1 MSGNRLLE
9 IPFPQATDPGSG
21 ETQAWP
27 KGKTVI
33 PYRDASGLAFPLKL
47 LLYHQMEMNAIEDAW
62 AAPNEAFP
70 PSFRTLEMNKPS
82 FLRFHSRGLTIR
94 MNCWNK
100 MLQARRPAS
109 TLFALLNAGS
119 SAKRTS

>member
-1 MSGNRLLE
+1 MRFQKGASMSGNRLLE

-47 LLYHQMEMNAIEDAW
+47 LCI
-62 AAPNEAFP
+62 
-70 PSFRTLEMNKPS
+70 
-82 FLRFHSRGLTIR
+82 IR
-94 MNCWNK
+94 WK
-100 MLQARRPAS
+100 
-109 TLFALLNAGS
+109 
-119 SAKRTS
+119 

>member
-27 KGKTVI
+27 KGNTVI

-47 LLYHQMEMNAIEDAW
+47 LCI
-62 AAPNEAFP
+62 
-70 PSFRTLEMNKPS
+70 
-82 FLRFHSRGLTIR
+82 IR
-94 MNCWNK
+94 WK
-100 MLQARRPAS
+100 
-109 TLFALLNAGS
+109 
-119 SAKRTS
+119 